1 MQMPK
6 LIPFVEVTETQ
17 PSAIE
22 PVTVYPTRISLS
34 SWRGCNLKCQYCVLQ
49 QDPVGGDP
57 FTAQRVSTVADLLD
71 AYDRAVAEAADLS
84 RLKIT
89 INDHTDP
96 FLKPEISA
104 DTLAIV
110 EALALRKVMAPVMIT
125 TKLNPGTA
133 VIRKLAQIAGG
144 LKLTMFVS
152 VADFSEHNRVELDNV
167 EDRFAAIREFSEHGL
182 HTVLYLKPIGPW
194 TDIQRMTEYLSRYQP
209 WITEVIM
216 APLKGDVSSCG
227 LPSVPVADYDFGG
240 EAENRIVEAIHAVN
254 PAIKVSRK
262 RSCVVN
268 RQHQLACMPPLFGN
282 QDSQPASDLFAN
294 AVSLRGYCEVRP
306 AASFAGRP
314 DLYLALSC
322 VSEMLEQLNMRWALI
337 GSMQRAVDAA
347 GNGLDAVNDID
358 IAVSKADFPRIHERL
373 KSQGLAP
380 DVYMGCKDSCSMHGA
395 AKIVFSEVIEMDDY
409 RYNIRIVVAGVTVD
423 ITTKDEGVIAGARR
437 RGLAGCQVWAAGSVG
452 I

>member
-1 MQMPK
+1 MQI
-6 LIPFVEVTETQ
+6 LHAIPLVEITDDHPAVIQ
-17 PSAIE
+17 

-49 QDPVGGDP
+49 QDPVAGDP

-110 EALALRKVMAPVMIT
+110 EALARRKVTAPVMIT
-125 TKLNPGTA
+125 TKLNPGSA
-133 VIRKLAQIAGG
+133 VIRKLAQIAGD

-167 EDRFAAIREFSEHGL
+167 EDRFAAIREFAEHGL

-194 TDIQRMTEYLSRYQP
+194 TDIRRMSEYLCRYQP

-262 RSCVVN
+262 RSCAVN

-294 AVSLRGYCEVRP
+294 AVSLKGYCEVRP

-322 VSEMLEQLNMRWALI
+322 VSELLEQLEVRWALI
-337 GSMQRAVDAA
+337 GSMQRAVDAK
-347 GNGLDAVNDID
+347 GTGLDAVNDID
-358 IAVSKADFPRIHERL
+358 IAVSKADFPRIHQRL
-373 KSQGLAP
+373 KSQGLALEAS
-380 DVYMGCKDSCSMHGA
+380 MGCDGSCSIRGGA
-395 AKIVFSEVIEMDDY
+395 KSVLGEVIILDDY
-409 RYNIRIVVAGVTVD
+409 RYNIRLRVAGVMVD
-423 ITTKDEGVIAGARR
+423 ITTKERAVIATGTRA
-437 RGLAGCQVWAAGSVG
+437 L
-452 I
+452 